1 MRRFKFAIP
10 IFIMLLVILIFHYT
24 NWIVAKYYP
33 VIVNFVLFCIFFGS
47 TFSEETVIQKM
58 AKLMEPNIKPKALEY
73 TRRLTYIWSIFML
86 ANFFISLATVFMSE
100 KVWAIYNGFLSYMLV
115 GGFFIIEYMVRINFK
130 KKYDC

>member
-1 MRRFKFAIP
+1 MSRFKFAIS

-24 NWIVAKYYP
+24 NCIVAKYYP

-115 GGFFIIEYMVRINFK
+115 GVFFIIEYMVRINFK

>member
-1 MRRFKFAIP
+1 MSRFKFAIP

-47 TFSEETVIQKM
+47 TFSEETVIKKM

-73 TRRLTYIWSIFML
+73 TRRLTYLWSIFML

>member
-1 MRRFKFAIP
+1 MSRFKFAIP

-73 TRRLTYIWSIFML
+73 TRILTYIWSIFML

>member
-1 MRRFKFAIP
+1 MSRFKFAIP

-115 GGFFIIEYMVRINFK
+115 GGFFIREYMVRINFK

>member
-58 AKLMEPNIKPKALEY
+58 AKLMEPNIRPKALEY
-73 TRRLTYIWSIFML
+73 TRILTYIWSIFML

-115 GGFFIIEYMVRINFK
+115 GVFFIIEYMVRINFK

>member
-1 MRRFKFAIP
+1 MSRFKFAIP

-73 TRRLTYIWSIFML
+73 TRKLTYIWSIFML

>member
-1 MRRFKFAIP
+1 MSRFKFAIP

>member
-1 MRRFKFAIP
+1 MSKLKFLFP

-73 TRRLTYIWSIFML
+73 TRKLTYIWSIFML

>member
-1 MRRFKFAIP
+1 MSRFKFAIP

-73 TRRLTYIWSIFML
+73 TRRLTYLWSIFML
-86 ANFFISLATVFMSE
+86 ANFLISLATVFMSE

>member
-1 MRRFKFAIP
+1 MSKLKFLFP

-73 TRRLTYIWSIFML
+73 TRKLTYIWSIFML

-115 GGFFIIEYMVRINFK
+115 GVFFIIEYMVRINFK

>member
-1 MRRFKFAIP
+1 MSRFKFAIP

-24 NWIVAKYYP
+24 SWIVAKYYP

>member
-1 MRRFKFAIP
+1 MSKLKFLFS

-115 GGFFIIEYMVRINFK
+115 GVFFIIEYMVRINFK

>member
-10 IFIMLLVILIFHYT
+10 ILVMLLVIVVFHYT

-115 GGFFIIEYMVRINFK
+115 GVFFIIEYMVRINFK

>member
-1 MRRFKFAIP
+1 MRRFKFAIS

-24 NWIVAKYYP
+24 NCIVAKYYP

-115 GGFFIIEYMVRINFK
+115 GVFFIIEYMVRINFK

>member
-1 MRRFKFAIP
+1 
-10 IFIMLLVILIFHYT
+10 MLLVILIFHYT
-24 NWIVAKYYP
+24 NCIVAKYYP

-115 GGFFIIEYMVRINFK
+115 GVFFIIEYMVRINFK

>member
-1 MRRFKFAIP
+1 MSRFKFAIP

-73 TRRLTYIWSIFML
+73 TRILTYIWSIFML
-86 ANFFISLATVFMSE
+86 ANFFISFATVFMSE
-100 KVWAIYNGFLSYMLV
+100 KVWAIYNGFLSYILV
-115 GGFFIIEYMVRINFK
+115 GVFFIIEYMVRINFK

>member
-1 MRRFKFAIP
+1 MSRFKFAIP
-10 IFIMLLVILIFHYT
+10 VFIMLLVILIFHYT

-73 TRRLTYIWSIFML
+73 TRILTYIWSIFML

-115 GGFFIIEYMVRINFK
+115 GVFFIIEYMVRINFK

>member
-1 MRRFKFAIP
+1 MSRFKFAIP

-73 TRRLTYIWSIFML
+73 TRKLTYIWSIFML

-115 GGFFIIEYMVRINFK
+115 GVFFIIEYMVRINFK

>member
-1 MRRFKFAIP
+1 MSRFKFAIP

-100 KVWAIYNGFLSYMLV
+100 KVWAIYNGFLSYMLIGV
-115 GGFFIIEYMVRINFK
+115 FFIIEYMVRINFK

>member
-1 MRRFKFAIP
+1 MSKLKFLFP

-58 AKLMEPNIKPKALEY
+58 AKLMGPNIKPKALEY

>member
-1 MRRFKFAIP
+1 MSRFKFAIP

-73 TRRLTYIWSIFML
+73 TRILTYIWSIFML

-115 GGFFIIEYMVRINFK
+115 GVFFIIEYMVRINFK

>member
-1 MRRFKFAIP
+1 MSRFKFAIP

-58 AKLMEPNIKPKALEY
+58 AKLMEPNIRPKALEY
-73 TRRLTYIWSIFML
+73 TRILTYIWSIFML

-115 GGFFIIEYMVRINFK
+115 GVFFIIEYMVRINFK

>member
-1 MRRFKFAIP
+1 MSKLKFLFP

-47 TFSEETVIQKM
+47 TFSEKTVIQKM

-115 GGFFIIEYMVRINFK
+115 GVFFIIEYMVRINFK

>member
-1 MRRFKFAIP
+1 MSRFKFAIP

-58 AKLMEPNIKPKALEY
+58 AKLMGPNIKPKALEY
-73 TRRLTYIWSIFML
+73 TRRLTYLWSIFML

-115 GGFFIIEYMVRINFK
+115 GVFFIIEYMVRINFK

>member
-1 MRRFKFAIP
+1 MSRFKFAIP

-86 ANFFISLATVFMSE
+86 ANFFISLTTVFMSE
-100 KVWAIYNGFLSYMLV
+100 KVWVIYNGFLSYMLV
-115 GGFFIIEYMVRINFK
+115 GVFFIIEYMVRINFK

>member
-1 MRRFKFAIP
+1 MSRFKFAIP

-73 TRRLTYIWSIFML
+73 TRRLTSIWSIFML

>member
-24 NWIVAKYYP
+24 SWIVAKYYP

-47 TFSEETVIQKM
+47 TFSEETVIQ
-58 AKLMEPNIKPKALEY
+58 
-73 TRRLTYIWSIFML
+73 RRLTYIWSIFML

>member
-1 MRRFKFAIP
+1 MSRFKFAIP

-115 GGFFIIEYMVRINFK
+115 GVFFIIEYMVRINFK